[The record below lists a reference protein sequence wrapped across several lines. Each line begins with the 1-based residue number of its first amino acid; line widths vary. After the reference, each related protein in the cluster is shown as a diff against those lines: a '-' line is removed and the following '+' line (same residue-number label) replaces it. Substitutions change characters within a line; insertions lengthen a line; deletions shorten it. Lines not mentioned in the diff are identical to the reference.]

1 MFTTEQENLPPV
13 LDAKMLLELLP
24 ISRSAVY
31 ALLNDPG
38 FPTMRIGNR
47 ILIPREAM
55 CEWFENQIR
64 IVSPSQA
71 SGIQQ

>member
-1 MFTTEQENLPPV
+1 MFTTERENLPPV
-13 LDAKMLLELLP
+13 LDAKMLLKLLP

-55 CEWFENQIR
+55 CEWFENQVCIAT
-64 IVSPSQA
+64 PQA
-71 SGIQQ
+71 SSGMPQ